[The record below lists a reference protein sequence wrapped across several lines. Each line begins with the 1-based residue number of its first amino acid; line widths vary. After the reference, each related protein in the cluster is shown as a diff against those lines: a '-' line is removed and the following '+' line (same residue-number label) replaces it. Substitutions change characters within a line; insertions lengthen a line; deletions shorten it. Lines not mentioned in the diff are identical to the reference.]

1 LYPTIQGQFSSFETS
16 GTRDKSVTCGK
27 GAVRTIFSTHLAH
40 PEPELYH
47 LFFAGDGFLRHM
59 IRNLAGTII
68 EVGQAKRTP
77 EAFEKILAGR
87 DRQQAGPTAPAC
99 GLTLVSVDYDERRNK
114 QAEGGY

>member
-1 LYPTIQGQFSSFETS
+1 MIFQALRPPGH
-16 GTRDKSVTCGK
+16 GDKSVTCGK

-47 LFFAGDGFLRHM
+47 LCFAGDGFLRHM
-59 IRNLAGTII
+59 VRNLAGTIL

-77 EAFEKILAGR
+77 EAFEKILASR

-99 GLTLVSVDYDERRNK
+99 GLTLISVDYDDGRENPSK
-114 QAEGGY
+114 